1 MHDIELYRQILGISA
16 PWQVVNVDLLIE
28 DLTVNVYLAES
39 PDAQWCCPI
48 CGAAATLYDHREERR
63 WRHLDSC
70 QFQTYLV
77 ASLPR
82 ARPLCHAWRA
92 YGRGSVDPAPL
103 PPHSRFTLL
112 F

>member
-1 MHDIELYRQILGISA
+1 MPNGVA
-16 PWQVVNVDLLIE
+16 
-28 DLTVNVYLAES
+28 
-39 PDAQWCCPI
+39 PI

-82 ARPLCHAWRA
+82 VRCATHGVHTVAVPWTL
-92 YGRGSVDPAPL
+92 
-103 PPHSRFTLL
+103 PHSRFTLL
-112 F
+112 FERFAIDILLATQVQGKTAALLRLTTSQIHDLMARAVERGLAPA